1 MAEKWHFFPFSHPW
15 ASLCQTLPD
24 ASSVSVSSPE
34 PRVSPAS
41 PQVHPTWVVWE
52 ALLGVHVDDVAGNP
66 VLDHRPCHSLRTA
79 GRESFFTLFH
89 SSSCVCVPDP
99 ISPVTSFVTL
109 LQHMQLWGYASRN
122 HHKLCPKFPSLVF
135 FFFFNKTMGSVGLLY
150 ASRTSS
156 DWGHI
161 LTVLHDE
168 AIQSAL
174 HHARSVL
181 KAWM

>member
-135 FFFFNKTMGSVGLLY
+135 FFFFLIKLWALLGFCTHPELAVTEVTYSLFFTMKRFRAHSIT
-150 ASRTSS
+150 R
-156 DWGHI
+156 
-161 LTVLHDE
+161 E
-168 AIQSAL
+168 AF
-174 HHARSVL
+174 
-181 KAWM
+181 